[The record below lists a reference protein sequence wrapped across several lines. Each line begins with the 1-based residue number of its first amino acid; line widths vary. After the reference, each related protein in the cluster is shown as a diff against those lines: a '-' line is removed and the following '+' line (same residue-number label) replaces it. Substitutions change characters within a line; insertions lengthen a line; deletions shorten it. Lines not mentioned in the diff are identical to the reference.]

1 MAEMFSTPSRRAT
14 QSGML
19 QTMGLFQEHLDF
31 YIRNYG
37 IAAEWALRPDSRF
50 TLGDRDNRV
59 CRFCGKTKPEVTFR
73 KDAHALPESI
83 GNKGLFTNYEC
94 DNCNQAFGHGCEN
107 DFGNWSLPSRKMQ
120 RIKGKYGVPSIK
132 LGPENAWRIDQFPTG
147 LKVNVDETE
156 GFLHDDSDAKTLT
169 FHLKRPP
176 YRPAKVAQAFF
187 KMALSVMPGAELEN
201 FRILLDWMKPGD
213 VQKMAAPTPVIHTFA
228 GGAWPT
234 DLVRVAVLTRNS
246 DEIEMPYCFFILA
259 LGNEMFQVAI
269 PSTERDGYLCGKK
282 LAPLPSFPFCNDEAV
297 VSTSSVRNLV
307 LFSDDLVKDDE
318 IKITLSYG
326 DRVDRAAE

>member
-1 MAEMFSTPSRRAT
+1 
-14 QSGML
+14 
-19 QTMGLFQEHLDF
+19 
-31 YIRNYG
+31 
-37 IAAEWALRPDSRF
+37 
-50 TLGDRDNRV
+50 
-59 CRFCGKTKPEVTFR
+59 
-73 KDAHALPESI
+73 
-83 GNKGLFTNYEC
+83 
-94 DNCNQAFGHGCEN
+94 
-107 DFGNWSLPSRKMQ
+107 MQ

-156 GFLHDDSDAKTLT
+156 GFLHDDPDAKTLT
-169 FHLKRPP
+169 FHLKRQP

-228 GGAWPT
+228 GGAWPA
-234 DLVRVAVLTRNS
+234 DLVRVAVLTRSS

-259 LGNEMFQVAI
+259 FGNEMFQVAI
-269 PSTERDGYLCGKK
+269 PSTERDGHLYGKK

-297 VSTSSVRNLV
+297 VRTSSVRNLV
-307 LFSDDLVKDDE
+307 LFSDDWVKDDE